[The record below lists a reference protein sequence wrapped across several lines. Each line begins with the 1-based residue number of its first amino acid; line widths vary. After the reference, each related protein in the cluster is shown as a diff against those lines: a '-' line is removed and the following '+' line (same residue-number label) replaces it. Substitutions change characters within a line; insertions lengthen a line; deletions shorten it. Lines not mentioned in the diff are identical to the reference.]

1 MQLLKHWLSYAV
13 KFGYL
18 ENADLA
24 DADTDSADVTNVADS
39 ADSTYSPDLADSTHS
54 ADLTDSADS
63 ADSTDSAD
71 SADLADSYFNQHLN
85 RLDYF

>member
-1 MQLLKHWLSYAV
+1 MV

-24 DADTDSADVTNVADS
+24 DADTDSADVTDLADS
-39 ADSTYSPDLADSTHS
+39 ADSTYSADLADSTHS
-54 ADLTDSADS
+54 ADLTDSAD
-63 ADSTDSAD
+63 
-71 SADLADSYFNQHLN
+71 LADWYFKRHLN